1 MANKVQMKYLSQIA
15 GLLLFI
21 ACGTGDE
28 SSVNRAALT
37 TIDESQVEESKLS
50 DFFSDYAF
58 VFLETSSESLL
69 ATSVS
74 KMMVL
79 DRYLFI
85 MDRTPPMGKRR
96 VMSFDRYTG
105 AFLGQIGT
113 EGKGPEEYAF
123 LVDFT
128 IDPEQKAILLYS
140 HLGDDRRMLTYTLDG
155 SFMGATKAND
165 VFFLRDMV
173 VQDSMYVVF
182 NDASAKP
189 GYYLLKVNRSDL
201 SKADQKLEV
210 NPAYFEDGKL
220 SSYEGRSLLWMPA
233 DTIYD
238 VTADEPVPIYAVRLP
253 EDERAERKEII
264 KQPTHDLKIEKKV
277 ELFKTG
283 KISSRMSFFEG
294 ANYLSY
300 LKITRTEEQ
309 MPVHQTVY
317 LFDKRDNRLYDSDHM
332 DYDLFGGYRL
342 PFLLEMAYADEY
354 VGIIDPIRLL
364 NVGKK
369 EFLDKVPLT
378 EEDHLRFSKL
388 DEMANPIVLFL
399 KEK

>member
-1 MANKVQMKYLSQIA
+1 MKYLSLIT

-21 ACGTGDE
+21 GCGTGDE
-28 SSVNRAALT
+28 SSSNRGTLP
-37 TIDESQVEESKLS
+37 TIDESQAEESKLS
-50 DFFSDYAF
+50 DFFSDFAF

-96 VMSFDRYTG
+96 VMSFDKYTG

-128 IDPEQKAILLYS
+128 IDPERKAILLYS
-140 HLGDDRRMLTYTLDG
+140 HSGDDQRMLTYTLDG
-155 SFMGATKAND
+155 SFVGATKAKD
-165 VFFLRDMV
+165 VFFLQGMAI
-173 VQDSMYVVF
+173 QDSVYVVA
-182 NDASAKP
+182 NDALVNR
-189 GYYLLKVNRSDL
+189 GYYMLKVNRSDL
-201 SKADQKLEV
+201 SIADQKLEV
-210 NPAYFEDGKL
+210 NRAHFKIGEM
-220 SSYEGRSLLWMPA
+220 SSYQARFLFWHPT

-264 KQPTHDLKIEKKV
+264 RRPTHDLKIEKNV
-277 ELFKTG
+277 ELFNAG

-309 MPVHQTVY
+309 MPIHQTVY

-342 PFLLEMAYADEY
+342 PFLLEMAHADEY

-364 NVGKK
+364 SVGKK